1 VSLVPPYV
9 TTASRC
15 RASGRP
21 HGQKGKNVKRIIA
34 FAFVISAMLVSG
46 HGASAQQE
54 LRLATWG
61 PPTTYFYTE
70 VVLPWAEAVSRD
82 SNGTILIK
90 HYPGGALANAGNTID
105 RVMDGV
111 ADIGWGLQ
119 GLDPQKFIKTSVVEL
134 PIFSQETS
142 EEGAV
147 ALWNLYG
154 KGLISSDYKD
164 IEVFGMSSFA
174 GSAITSRGGPIRKLE
189 DVKGLKLGVSGR
201 IRGDTLSALGAV
213 PMAFPIDQIYLA
225 IARGTIDGTYG
236 SLTAAR
242 QFKTYEVATHFLD
255 ESFSGAAAMLIMSKK
270 RFDALPEPARA
281 SFRKHSG
288 VALSRALG
296 VSNEGE
302 VTRVRAMLGELAQQG
317 KVSPIDRLSTEESE
331 RWRKAME
338 PVVAAWVTSVPD
350 GQRVLDAFRAE
361 VNALRAGG
369 DKTR

>member
-1 VSLVPPYV
+1 
-9 TTASRC
+9 
-15 RASGRP
+15 
-21 HGQKGKNVKRIIA
+21 VKRIIA
-34 FAFVISAMLVSG
+34 FAIAISAMLVFG
-46 HGASAQQE
+46 RDAFAQQE
-54 LRLATWG
+54 VRLATWG
-61 PPTTYFYTE
+61 PPTTFFLTE
-70 VVLPWAEAVSRD
+70 VVVPWADAVSRD
-82 SNGTILIK
+82 SNGTIIIK

-147 ALWNLYG
+147 ALWNLYE
-154 KGLISSDYKD
+154 KGVISSDYKD

-201 IRGDTLSALGAV
+201 IRGDTLTALGAV

-281 SFRKHSG
+281 SFVEHSG
-288 VALSRALG
+288 VPLSHALG
-296 VSNEGE
+296 ISNEGE
-302 VTRVRAMLGELAQQG
+302 VTRVRAMLGEFAQQG
-317 KVSPIDRLSTEESE
+317 KVSPIDRLSTEESG

-361 VNALRAGG
+361 VNALRAGK
-369 DKTR
+369 DKMR

>member
-1 VSLVPPYV
+1 MLSI
-9 TTASRC
+9 
-15 RASGRP
+15 RP
-21 HGQKGKNVKRIIA
+21 DAPGENKGEAQVKRVIV
-34 FAFVISAMLVSG
+34 FAIVISALLISG
-46 HGASAQQE
+46 RDASAQQE
-54 LRLATWG
+54 VRLATWG
-61 PPTTYFYTE
+61 PPTTYFLTE
-70 VVLPWAEAVSRD
+70 VVVPWAEAVSRD
-82 SNGTILIK
+82 SNGTIVIK
-90 HYPGGALANAGNTID
+90 HYPGGAVANAGNTLD

-119 GLDPQKFIKTSVVEL
+119 GLDPQKFAKTSVVEL
-134 PIFSQETS
+134 PLFSQESS

-147 ALWNLYG
+147 ALWNLYE
-154 KGLISSDYKD
+154 KGVITSDYKD

-174 GSAITSRGGPIRKLE
+174 GSAITSRNGPIRKLE

-201 IRGDTLSALGAV
+201 IRGDTLTALGAV
-213 PMAFPIDQIYLA
+213 PMAFPIDQIYIA
-225 IARGTIDGTYG
+225 ISRGTIDGTYG

-288 VALSRALG
+288 AALSRALG

-302 VTRVRAMLGELAQQG
+302 VARVRTMLGELAQQG
-317 KVSPIDRLSTEESE
+317 KVSPIDRLSTEEST

-338 PVVAAWVTSVPD
+338 PVVAAWVASAPD
-350 GQRVLDAFRAE
+350 SQHVLDAFRVE
-361 VNALRAGG
+361 VNALRANKG
-369 DKTR
+369 K